1 MSAADIVYRVIF
13 FNTSKYLLFLVIT
26 NKIIRMIHVMANINA
41 AVLKI
46 KPSPHQSYSLTSDCE
61 YSLDQKLFDHD
72 QYL

>member
-26 NKIIRMIHVMANINA
+26 NKIIRIMHVMANINA

-46 KPSPHQSYSLTSDCE
+46 KPSPH
-61 YSLDQKLFDHD
+61 
-72 QYL
+72 